1 MACNSVQQRTASR
14 RFTKGAEPTDIIL
27 WLALGAVAGVAAVLV
42 MYRSVPD
49 TPLEWIGAVGIGL
62 LGGWLGGWVSDLI
75 GLEAVNWIGSL
86 VIAFAAALLM
96 LMLLRRVAPG
106 SR

>member
-1 MACNSVQQRTASR
+1 M
-14 RFTKGAEPTDIIL
+14 DIIL